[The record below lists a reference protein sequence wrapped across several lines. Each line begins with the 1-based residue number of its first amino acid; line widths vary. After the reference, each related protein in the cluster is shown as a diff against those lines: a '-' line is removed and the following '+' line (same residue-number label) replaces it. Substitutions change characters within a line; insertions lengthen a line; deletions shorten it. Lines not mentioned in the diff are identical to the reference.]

1 MELKAAGFPLL
12 ELVPVHLSL
21 SFLHVAPCT
30 AQVLPQKHGLFKS
43 AGVESFNFKSA
54 FGQAK
59 GKSPLRFS
67 CVLKPSSNFLVS
79 KERVECLKASF

>member
-1 MELKAAGFPLL
+1 MELKAAGFPLQ

-30 AQVLPQKHGLFKS
+30 AQALPQKHGFFKS

-59 GKSPLRFS
+59 GKT
-67 CVLKPSSNFLVS
+67 SSKVQLCFKTKQQL
-79 KERVECLKASF
+79 LGL